1 MRRLALLLIL
11 GVAALITGCKPKP
24 KPVPIEFG
32 KDACYWCKMTITDQR
47 FGAELVTKKGRVY
60 KYDDI
65 ACLINHF
72 WSDPNL
78 TEKDVAFFLVVDYA
92 HPGKLIDATK
102 AIYVQS
108 DKIHSPM
115 ASDVA
120 AFESVEDAEAFM
132 KENGGEVLNW
142 PQVVDLVRKQNPIP
156 MQGGHGHDHQMQM
169 K

>member
-1 MRRLALLLIL
+1 MRRLALILLF
-11 GVAALITGCKPKP
+11 GVATLFVGCKSEP

-47 FGAELVTKKGRVY
+47 FGAEIVTKKGKVY
-60 KYDDI
+60 KYDDV
-65 ACLINHF
+65 ACMINHF
-72 WSDPNL
+72 WEDPEL
-78 TEKDVAFFLVVDYA
+78 TEKSVALFLVVDYA

-108 DKIHSPM
+108 VKIHSPM

-120 AFESVEDAEAFM
+120 AFENVEDAEAFM
-132 KENGGEVLNW
+132 RKNGGEVLNW
-142 PQVVDLVRKQNPIP
+142 SQVVDLVRKQNPMP
-156 MQGGHGHDHQMQM
+156 MKGGHNHQMQM